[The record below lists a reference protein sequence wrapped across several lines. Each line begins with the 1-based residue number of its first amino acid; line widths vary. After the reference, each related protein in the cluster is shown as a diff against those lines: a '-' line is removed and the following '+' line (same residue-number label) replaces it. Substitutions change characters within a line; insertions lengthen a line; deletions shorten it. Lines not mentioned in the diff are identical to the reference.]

1 MTMAFGFKLPDAYKC
16 VDFNVFEALLRI
28 LTTVEKGE
36 IDDIVNLCDPDEC
49 PDLFLPL
56 LASKIGYDYFY
67 GTTFKIN
74 REIIRNFTWMIKN
87 KGNRIGL
94 RLATSLALLIS
105 KGDMTDKGIWDNISA
120 ISIETTFSD
129 NPLTAN
135 LKITYPTIENPA
147 YDTEEAI
154 KRMLKYVLPAGI
166 GTVTLQPA
174 IVSIN
179 STTIKVDLN
188 KEGNKTESI
197 KTNYDNYDEF
207 NVGQA
212 SVSEDSVKISESEVA
227 RTNDTE

>member
-1 MTMAFGFKLPDAYKC
+1 MAFGFKLPDAYRC
-16 VDFNVFEALLRI
+16 VDFNVFEALLRM

-49 PDLFLPL
+49 LDLFLPL
-56 LASKIGYDYFY
+56 LASKIGYEYFY
-67 GTTFKIN
+67 DTTFKIN

-120 ISIETTFSD
+120 ISIETTLSD
-129 NPLTAN
+129 NPLTAT
-135 LKITYPTIENPA
+135 IRIIYPTIDNPA
-147 YDTEEAI
+147 YNTEDAI
-154 KRMLKYVLPAGI
+154 NHMLKYVLPAGI
-166 GTVTLQPA
+166 GQVILQPA

-179 STTIKVDLN
+179 NTTVKIDLN

-207 NVGQA
+207 NIGQA
-212 SVSEDSVKISESEVA
+212 SVSKDSVKISESEVA
-227 RTNDTE
+227 RTDDTK